1 MKKISS
7 SMLKSLWLFAVVL
20 AIMLANGLPLWILI
34 SVLIVLLALPLVREL
49 THKAQVDERQI
60 FISGVAL
67 ILSFLE
73 RRVKNE

>member
-49 THKAQVDERQI
+49 THKAAGRRTPDFYQWRGVDSI
-60 FISGVAL
+60 FFRKEG
-67 ILSFLE
+67 E
-73 RRVKNE
+73 E

>member
-67 ILSFLE
+67 ILSFFRKE
-73 RRVKNE
+73 GEE